1 LNAFT
6 VRRLDKLS
14 SREFGG
20 LCDVLIDCVEG
31 GASVSFMRPMT
42 VAKAAEFWREVAA
55 SMARGERALLIAE
68 DAQGAIVGTA
78 QVIWASPE
86 NQPHRADVAKML
98 VHRRARRLGVG
109 AAVLEAAERAA
120 AEAGKSLLVLD
131 TASADAE
138 RLYNAAAGSAWAPF
152 PNSRCGPTAH
162 PATRWSTTKGYID
175 AARVTATSSRTATAG
190 RTMKRR
196 EFISALGGASAFAF
210 LPAFTRAAFTD
221 AATLDELTISDVEIL
236 KLSGTHELVPGL
248 NRQYQVNPLHLYAER
263 QPKPFKDPPEN
274 AKPERRPLT
283 HYYVRIRTKG
293 GVEGLY
299 GAVDK
304 EALPVLLGTLRPLVI
319 GQNALAVERIWD
331 QMYRS
336 NRHSRASHFMM
347 AISYID
353 NALWDLR
360 GRHFGAPVFRLLG
373 GPTQLPVRVYGSC
386 LGFSIDPPL
395 AAKRAAALAKDGFI
409 HQKWFLGYGPGDGA
423 HGMDL
428 NVQLVKALR
437 DAVGDDVQIMFD
449 AYQGWDLQYAIEWC
463 RKVEQYRPYFVEEA
477 VPMSDLESFIRLS
490 KATSIPIATGE
501 HLYGR
506 WEAEQFFKADA
517 LQFIQADPEWCGGVS
532 ETVKIAH
539 LASVHGV
546 KLLPHCHNVHAALH
560 IVASQSPSVCPF
572 GEYLINHVPEKLHFM
587 KDPLLTT
594 NGLVQLSEK
603 PGFGIELDP
612 VKVEKQEILVTI

>member
-1 LNAFT
+1 
-6 VRRLDKLS
+6 
-14 SREFGG
+14 
-20 LCDVLIDCVEG
+20 
-31 GASVSFMRPMT
+31 
-42 VAKAAEFWREVAA
+42 
-55 SMARGERALLIAE
+55 
-68 DAQGAIVGTA
+68 
-78 QVIWASPE
+78 
-86 NQPHRADVAKML
+86 
-98 VHRRARRLGVG
+98 
-109 AAVLEAAERAA
+109 
-120 AEAGKSLLVLD
+120 
-131 TASADAE
+131 
-138 RLYNAAAGSAWAPF
+138 
-152 PNSRCGPTAH
+152 
-162 PATRWSTTKGYID
+162 
-175 AARVTATSSRTATAG
+175 
-190 RTMKRR
+190 MKRR
-196 EFISALGGASAFAF
+196 DFLHAIGGATSFAF
-210 LPAFTRAAFTD
+210 LPANSRDAFAT
-221 AATLDELTISDVEIL
+221 AATLDALVISDVEIL
-236 KLSGTHELVPGL
+236 KLSGTHELVKGL
-248 NRQYQVNPLHLYAER
+248 NRQYQVNPLHLYEER
-263 QPKPFKDPPEN
+263 RPKPFVDPAN
-274 AKPERRPLT
+274 GKPERLPLT

-304 EALPVLLGTLRPLVI
+304 EALPVLLGTLRPLII

-386 LGFSIDPPL
+386 LGFAIDPPL
-395 AAKRAAALAKDGFI
+395 AARRAAALAKDGFI

-423 HGMDL
+423 RGMDL

-437 DAVGDDVQIMFD
+437 EAVGDDVQIMFD

-532 ETVKIAH
+532 ETVKVAH

-587 KDPLLTT
+587 KDPLLTS

-612 VKVEKQEILVTI
+612 AKVEKQEILVTI

>member
-1 LNAFT
+1 
-6 VRRLDKLS
+6 
-14 SREFGG
+14 
-20 LCDVLIDCVEG
+20 
-31 GASVSFMRPMT
+31 
-42 VAKAAEFWREVAA
+42 
-55 SMARGERALLIAE
+55 
-68 DAQGAIVGTA
+68 
-78 QVIWASPE
+78 
-86 NQPHRADVAKML
+86 
-98 VHRRARRLGVG
+98 
-109 AAVLEAAERAA
+109 
-120 AEAGKSLLVLD
+120 
-131 TASADAE
+131 
-138 RLYNAAAGSAWAPF
+138 
-152 PNSRCGPTAH
+152 
-162 PATRWSTTKGYID
+162 
-175 AARVTATSSRTATAG
+175 
-190 RTMKRR
+190 MKRR
-196 EFISALGGASAFAF
+196 DFLHALGGVSAFAF
-210 LPAFTRAAFTD
+210 LPAFTRAAFAD

-236 KLSGTHELVPGL
+236 KLSGTHEIVSGL

-263 QPKPFKDPPEN
+263 RPKPFVDPAN
-274 AKPERRPLT
+274 AKPERRPLS

-293 GVEGLY
+293 GIEGLY
-299 GAVDK
+299 GMVDK

-373 GPTQLPVRVYGSC
+373 GPTQMPVRVYGSC
-386 LGFSIDPPL
+386 LGFSVDPPL
-395 AAKRAAALAKDGFI
+395 AGKRAAQLKKDGFI

-423 HGMDL
+423 RGMDL

-437 DAVGDDVQIMFD
+437 EAVGDDVQIMFD

-477 VPMSDLESFIRLS
+477 VPMADLESFIRLS

-506 WEAEQFFKADA
+506 WEAEQFFKVDA

-532 ETVKIAH
+532 ETVKVAH

-572 GEYLINHVPEKLHFM
+572 GEYLINHVPEKLHFI
-587 KDPLLTT
+587 KDPPLTT

-612 VKVEKQEILVTI
+612 ARVEKQEILVTI

>member
-1 LNAFT
+1 
-6 VRRLDKLS
+6 
-14 SREFGG
+14 
-20 LCDVLIDCVEG
+20 
-31 GASVSFMRPMT
+31 
-42 VAKAAEFWREVAA
+42 
-55 SMARGERALLIAE
+55 
-68 DAQGAIVGTA
+68 
-78 QVIWASPE
+78 
-86 NQPHRADVAKML
+86 
-98 VHRRARRLGVG
+98 
-109 AAVLEAAERAA
+109 
-120 AEAGKSLLVLD
+120 
-131 TASADAE
+131 
-138 RLYNAAAGSAWAPF
+138 
-152 PNSRCGPTAH
+152 
-162 PATRWSTTKGYID
+162 
-175 AARVTATSSRTATAG
+175 
-190 RTMKRR
+190 MKRR
-196 EFISALGGASAFAF
+196 DFLHAIGSASAFAF
-210 LPAFTRAAFTD
+210 LPAFTRDAFAA
-221 AATLDELTISDVEIL
+221 AATLDDLVISDVEIL

-248 NRQYQVNPLHLYAER
+248 NRQYQVNPLHLYNER
-263 QPKPFKDPPEN
+263 RPKPFKDPPEG

-395 AAKRAAALAKDGFI
+395 AGKRAAQLKKDGFI

-423 HGMDL
+423 RGMDL

-437 DAVGDDVQIMFD
+437 EAVGEDVQIMFD

-506 WEAEQFFKADA
+506 WEAEQFFKMDA

-532 ETVKIAH
+532 ETVKVANI
-539 LASVHGV
+539 ASVHGV

-572 GEYLINHVPEKLHFM
+572 GEYLINHVPEKLHFT
-587 KDPLLTT
+587 KDPLITS

-603 PGFGIELDP
+603 PGFGIELDAA
-612 VKVEKQEILVTI
+612 KVEKQEILVTI

>member
-1 LNAFT
+1 M
-6 VRRLDKLS
+6 RRRDFLETL
-14 SREFGG
+14 
-20 LCDVLIDCVEG
+20 
-31 GASVSFMRPMT
+31 GA
-42 VAKAAEFWREVAA
+42 
-55 SMARGERALLIAE
+55 
-68 DAQGAIVGTA
+68 GA
-78 QVIWASPE
+78 
-86 NQPHRADVAKML
+86 
-98 VHRRARRLGVG
+98 
-109 AAVLEAAERAA
+109 
-120 AEAGKSLLVLD
+120 
-131 TASADAE
+131 
-138 RLYNAAAGSAWAPF
+138 
-152 PNSRCGPTAH
+152 
-162 PATRWSTTKGYID
+162 
-175 AARVTATSSRTATAG
+175 
-190 RTMKRR
+190 
-196 EFISALGGASAFAF
+196 AFAF
-210 LPAFTRAAFTD
+210 LPAFTRDAFAA
-221 AATLDELTISDVEIL
+221 AATLDDLVISEVEVV
-236 KLSGTHELVPGL
+236 KVSGTHELVPGL
-248 NRQYQVNPLHLYAER
+248 NRQYQVNPLHVYEER
-263 QPKPFKDPPEN
+263 RPKPFKDPPEGT
-274 AKPERRPLT
+274 KPERRPLS
-283 HYYVRIRTKG
+283 HFYVRIRTKG
-293 GVEGLY
+293 GLEGLY

-386 LGFSIDPPL
+386 LGFSIDPLL
-395 AAKRAAALAKDGFI
+395 AGKRAAALAKDGFI

-423 HGMDL
+423 RGMDL
-428 NVQLVKALR
+428 NVQLVKSLR
-437 DAVGDDVQIMFD
+437 AAVGDDVQIMFD
-449 AYQGWDLQYAIEWC
+449 AYQGLDLQYALEWC

-490 KATSIPIATGE
+490 KSTTIPIATGE

-603 PGFGIELDP
+603 PGFGIEFDP
-612 VKVEKQEILVTI
+612 AKVEKQEVLTSI

>member
-1 LNAFT
+1 
-6 VRRLDKLS
+6 
-14 SREFGG
+14 
-20 LCDVLIDCVEG
+20 
-31 GASVSFMRPMT
+31 
-42 VAKAAEFWREVAA
+42 
-55 SMARGERALLIAE
+55 
-68 DAQGAIVGTA
+68 
-78 QVIWASPE
+78 
-86 NQPHRADVAKML
+86 
-98 VHRRARRLGVG
+98 
-109 AAVLEAAERAA
+109 
-120 AEAGKSLLVLD
+120 
-131 TASADAE
+131 
-138 RLYNAAAGSAWAPF
+138 
-152 PNSRCGPTAH
+152 
-162 PATRWSTTKGYID
+162 
-175 AARVTATSSRTATAG
+175 
-190 RTMKRR
+190 MKRR
-196 EFISALGGASAFAF
+196 DFLQHAGAATAFAY
-210 LPAFTRAAFTD
+210 LPAFTRESFAA
-221 AATLDELTISDVEIL
+221 AATLDDLVISDVEIL
-236 KLSGTHELVPGL
+236 KLSGTHELVKGL

-263 QPKPFKDPPEN
+263 RPKPFVDPAN
-274 AKPERRPLT
+274 GKPERLPLT
-283 HYYVRIRTKG
+283 HYYIRIRTKG

-386 LGFSIDPPL
+386 LGFAIDPPL

-423 HGMDL
+423 RGMDL

-532 ETVKIAH
+532 ETVKVAH

-587 KDPLLTT
+587 KDPLITS

-612 VKVEKQEILVTI
+612 AKVEKQEILVTI